1 METTLRQTAKR
12 AGMGRRRGAGHFW
25 LGEGAADPHLFQGP
39 GRCFLSLWLLLA
51 AGLQD
56 GHDGVGDVRLL
67 GEKQMGALWRAPIR
81 RQPPPP
87 SPTQTLG
94 VLDSPDPRTFVTLPG
109 CPCPHPRLSPPGL
122 DPWGHPPHTRGYLVG
137 GEGADVGQQ
146 GLPELWAL
154 VKDGPQLLRWEL
166 QDDLEALRLGALTA
180 LDEALPHLGILPHLD
195 QAGREQS

>member
-1 METTLRQTAKR
+1 MKYIIL
-12 AGMGRRRGAGHFW
+12 
-25 LGEGAADPHLFQGP
+25 
-39 GRCFLSLWLLLA
+39 
-51 AGLQD
+51 
-56 GHDGVGDVRLL
+56 VGDGMADIPLTEL
-67 GEKQMGALWRAPIR
+67 DGKTPLSAANKKGMDYIA
-81 RQPPPP
+81 
-87 SPTQTLG
+87 SKG
-94 VLDSPDPRTFVTLPG
+94 VCGRVNTVPEGMVPESDT
-109 CPCPHPRLSPPGL
+109 PGL